1 MATAIKADHAD
12 TSRSGVIYGALRQ
25 AIADHA
31 LLPGDKLPEDVI
43 GERFGASRTLVREA
57 LMRLKSEGLVDM
69 QPNRGAAVA
78 KPSLDEAR
86 DIFATRS
93 CLEREVMTTLAA
105 SITPEQLALL
115 DAHVAKEQE
124 ADGKDD
130 LDSIRFAGEFHV
142 LLAEMSGNRVVV
154 RYIDE
159 LVSRCALIIALYGQ
173 PHSSDCAVSEHRAI
187 IDALRKQKG
196 TEASSLMVKH
206 LGAVENR
213 ALLAQPS
220 RRPDIR
226 DILGRYAQRRA
237 RAEGADRASA
247 GPGRRGGKGR
257 PS

>member
-1 MATAIKADHAD
+1 VPVAKDTEHAD
-12 TSRSGVIYGALRQ
+12 TSRSGAIYSALRQ
-25 AIADHA
+25 AISDHA
-31 LLPGDKLPEDVI
+31 LLPGDKLPEDTI

-57 LMRLKSEGLVDM
+57 LMRLKAEGLVDM

-78 KPSLDEAR
+78 RPSLDEAR
-86 DIFATRS
+86 DIFAARS
-93 CLEREVMTTLAA
+93 CLEREVLTTLAA
-105 SITPEQLALL
+105 TITAQQLDTL

-142 LLAEMSGNRVVV
+142 LLAEMSGNRVIA

-187 IDALRKQKG
+187 IDALRKKKG
-196 TEASSLMVKH
+196 ADASALMVQH
-206 LGAVENR
+206 LGAVEDR
-213 ALLAQPS
+213 ALLAHPT

-237 RAEGADRASA
+237 RAASS
-247 GPGRRGGKGR
+247 PMSRSNSRLR
-257 PS
+257 